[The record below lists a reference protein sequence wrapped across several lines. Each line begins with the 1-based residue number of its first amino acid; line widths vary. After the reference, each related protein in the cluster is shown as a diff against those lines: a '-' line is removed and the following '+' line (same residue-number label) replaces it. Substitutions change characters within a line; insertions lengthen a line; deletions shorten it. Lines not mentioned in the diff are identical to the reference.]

1 MQNLPPSQ
9 WYINFCHFTNVPAAA
24 LLLRISFPKAKTP
37 DWLKHKEKEDIYLP
51 QLSD

>member
-1 MQNLPPSQ
+1 MYQLLL
-9 WYINFCHFTNVPAAA
+9 

-37 DWLKHKEKEDIYLP
+37 NWLKQKGGYLP